1 MTSSSAFLSNLVL
14 AVFWAL
20 ASGRVTVGTLAVGF
34 AAGFTTLFVTRR
46 ATGTEEY
53 SRKAFRAVILLLVFI
68 RELVEANIR
77 LAYDVITPTHHMRP
91 AIVAIPLDAKSDF
104 EITLLANLITLTP
117 GTLALHVADD
127 RSVIYIHS
135 VYTPD
140 VDALRR
146 SIKDGIE
153 RRILELTR

>member
-1 MTSSSAFLSNLVL
+1 MTASAGFLSNLVL

-20 ASGRVTVGTLAVGF
+20 ASGRVTVGTLVVGF
-34 AAGFTTLFVTRR
+34 AAGFVTLFVTRR
-46 ATGTEEY
+46 ATGAEAYTT
-53 SRKAFRAVILLLVFI
+53 KAGRAVVLLLVFI
-68 RELVEANIR
+68 RELVEANLR

-91 AIVAIPLDAKSDF
+91 AIVAIPLDARSDF

-117 GTLALHVADD
+117 GTLTLHVSDD
-127 RSVIYIHS
+127 RSVLYIHS

-140 VDALRR
+140 ADVLRR
-146 SIKDGIE
+146 SIKGGLE

>member
-1 MTSSSAFLSNLVL
+1 MKASAAFLSNLVL

-20 ASGRVTVGTLAVGF
+20 ASGRLTIGTLLVGF
-34 AAGFTTLFVTRR
+34 LAGFATLFVTRR

-53 SRKAFRAVILLLVFI
+53 TRKTGRAVALLLVFI
-68 RELVEANIR
+68 RELIEANLR
-77 LAYDVITPTHHMRP
+77 LAYDVLTPTHHMRP
-91 AIVAIPLDAKSDF
+91 AIVAIPLEAKSDF

-117 GTLALHVADD
+117 GTLALHVSED
-127 RSVIYIHS
+127 RSILYIHS

-140 VDALRR
+140 SDELRR
-146 SIKDGIE
+146 TIKEGLE